1 MLKIET
7 SKKKVKNT
15 HYYFLVFVPKN
26 RLNMEQVNRLGGI
39 VAADLIAISGVSSV
53 STSSGYPVAVTT
65 QSGSSWLELPLSLL
79 QSSVQDSVDDGDA
92 GKLKVT
98 NATLNLCD
106 ITPEMKSYIDA
117 ATIQGCILRVH
128 YANGDT
134 IHYGTKLWPMSGF
147 LIRVSGQATSDGHL
161 YRLTLTSSIPYQGL
175 Q

>member
-1 MLKIET
+1 
-7 SKKKVKNT
+7 
-15 HYYFLVFVPKN
+15 
-26 RLNMEQVNRLGGI
+26 MEQVNRLGGI

-117 ATIQGCILRVH
+117 ATIRGGILRVH
-128 YANGDT
+128 YANGDA
-134 IHYGTKLWPMSGF
+134 ILYGTKQWPMSGS
-147 LIRVSGQATSDGHL
+147 LIRMPGQATADGHS